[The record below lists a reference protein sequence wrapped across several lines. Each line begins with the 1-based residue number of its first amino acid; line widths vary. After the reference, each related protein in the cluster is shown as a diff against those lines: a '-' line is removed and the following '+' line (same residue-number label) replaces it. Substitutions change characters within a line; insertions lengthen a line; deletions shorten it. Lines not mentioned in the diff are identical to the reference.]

1 MIHDSNQDKS
11 NWVQIQFRN
20 IANSLREVARDRA
33 ARSGKFAT
41 NFLWLTVENIFRLGL
56 GLVIGLA
63 VARQLGPTQ
72 YGVLSYAIAAAA
84 LCTVIAALGLDG
96 IVQRDLVKAGPEG
109 WNDVLGTAF
118 FLRMGAAILLYAA
131 YAAIIV
137 ASTPD
142 QETRTTCLVVGLG
155 LVLNPAVIL
164 RTWFQ
169 AQVAAKHAV
178 LAQLIGYSLGA
189 SARIYL
195 LWREE
200 ATVYAL
206 AWISVGELALNAFL
220 LALVFERARPG
231 RAWRWRWSPGYAR
244 QWAGEAWTQLLS
256 GLAIFVY
263 MRIDQLMLE
272 KMAGTRSVGI
282 YSAAVKISEL
292 GYFIPVMLGATLLP
306 SVVRTRESDWGKYVR
321 RRQLYFDFS
330 ALVAVGFALPTV
342 IFAPQI
348 ISLLFG
354 HEFADATQILRI
366 HAWSALFVFT
376 GVARG
381 QYLLTEGL
389 LRFSFFATLAGAI
402 INVAL
407 NFVLIPR
414 LGGVGAAW
422 ATLIAY
428 AISALASSFLYAPA
442 RSIGRQQWDSF
453 HLVNAVLRL
462 AARQ

>member
-1 MIHDSNQDKS
+1 MHHPSRRSKLSWIHVQLGIVVDS
-11 NWVQIQFRN
+11 IRA
-20 IANSLREVARDRA
+20 IGRGRA
-33 ARSGKFAT
+33 AQSGKFAT
-41 NFLWLTVENIFRLGL
+41 NFLWLTAENMFRLGL
-56 GLVIGLA
+56 GLVVGLA
-63 VARQLGPTQ
+63 VARELGPTQ
-72 YGVLSYAIAAAA
+72 YGVLSYATAAAA
-84 LCTVIAALGLDG
+84 LCTIIAALGLDG
-96 IVQRDLVKAGPEG
+96 IVQRDLVKAGPDG

-118 FLRMGAAILLYAA
+118 LLRMSSALILYGA
-131 YAAIIV
+131 YAIIIV
-137 ASTPD
+137 ATTPD
-142 QETRTTCLVVGLG
+142 PETQTACLVIGLG
-155 LVLNPAVIL
+155 LVLNPAVLL

-178 LAQLIGYSLGA
+178 MTQLVGFSIGAG
-189 SARIYL
+189 ARIYL
-195 LWREE
+195 LWRRE
-200 ATVYAL
+200 ATVNAL
-206 AWISVGELALNAFL
+206 AWISVGELALSALL
-220 LALVFERARPG
+220 LAIAYGKVRPG

-282 YSAAVKISEL
+282 YSAAVKVSEL
-292 GYFIPVMLGATLLP
+292 GYFVPVMLGATLLP
-306 SVVRTRESDWGKYVR
+306 SVVRTRESDLGKYVR

-330 ALVAVGFALPTV
+330 ALIAVGFALPIA
-342 IFAPQI
+342 IFAPQV

-354 HEFADATQILRI
+354 QEYADASHILRI

-422 ATLIAY
+422 ATLVAY
-428 AISALASSFLYAPA
+428 AISALASSFVYAPA
-442 RSIGRQQWDSF
+442 RAIGRQQWDSF
-453 HLVNAVLRL
+453 HLINAVLRL